1 MLFTAVWE
9 REGKMTKIQ
18 KEEIKKIAD
27 QFAFTGELIS
37 CAPCGSGH
45 INRTYMLRYRI
56 GEMGSIKV
64 ILQKINREIFQKPEE
79 LMENIAGVTGHL
91 KKKVIEKGGDLE
103 REVLHLI
110 PTKEGK
116 AYLTDENGE
125 CWRAYIFITD
135 AVSYDLVEKPEDF
148 YESAVAFGKFQEML
162 ADYPAETLHETIK
175 DFHDTKKRFQAL
187 KDAVEKDCCHRAAS
201 VKEEIAFALQHEDL
215 AGIFGKLLENGEV
228 PLRVTHNDT
237 KLNNIM
243 IDDKTG
249 KAVCVIDLDTVMPG
263 LAANDF
269 GDSIRFGAST
279 GAEDEKDLTKVSC
292 DLHLY
297 EVYVK
302 GFIEGC
308 GGALTETELDMLPMG
323 AILMTFECGMRF
335 LTDYLEGDHYF
346 KIHRE
351 GHNLD
356 RCRTQFKLV
365 KDMEEKLSR
374 MKEIVNK
381 YKQV

>member
-1 MLFTAVWE
+1 MV
-9 REGKMTKIQ
+9 K
-18 KEEIKKIAD
+18 
-27 QFAFTGELIS
+27 
-37 CAPCGSGH
+37 
-45 INRTYMLRYRI
+45 
-56 GEMGSIKV
+56 
-64 ILQKINREIFQKPEE
+64 
-79 LMENIAGVTGHL
+79 
-91 KKKVIEKGGDLE
+91 
-103 REVLHLI
+103 
-110 PTKEGK
+110 
-116 AYLTDENGE
+116 DEN
-125 CWRAYIFITD
+125 
-135 AVSYDLVEKPEDF
+135 DF
-148 YESAVAFGKFQEML
+148 YQSAVAFGHFQRLL
-162 ADYPAETLHETIK
+162 ADYPAETLHETIVN
-175 DFHDTKKRFQAL
+175 FHNTVDRLDKFKA
-187 KDAVEKDCCHRAAS
+187 AVEKDVCHRAAE
-201 VKEEIAFALQHEDL
+201 VDKEIRFVLDRTDL
-215 AGIFGKLLENGEV
+215 AHVLCDMQEQGKL

-243 IDDKTG
+243 IDDATG
-249 KAVCVIDLDTVMPG
+249 KAICVIDLDTVMPG
-263 LAANDF
+263 LSVNDF

-279 GAEDEKDLTKVSC
+279 GAEDEKDLTKISC

-308 GGALTETELDMLPMG
+308 AGALTETELDMLPMG

-365 KDMEEKLSR
+365 KDMEEKLPQ

-381 YKQV
+381 YK